1 MRDIVVKIGGAD
13 VSLRG
18 TFGAAEEVM
27 RHIGDPIALIKE
39 NHLASAIPA
48 YRPKLSLTVANI
60 PVVLWIGAKAA
71 GDKRAVNLR
80 CVAVEPTSCTSPR
93 RKANASLRHRR
104 RPQRGSNMGRL
115 FPWRVSGGAGLG
127 GPAVRVLGYDDWGVV
142 G

>member
-48 YRPKLSLTVANI
+48 YQPKLSLTVANI

-71 GDKRAVNLR
+71 GDKRSLDDG
-80 CVAVEPTSCTSPR
+80 
-93 RKANASLRHRR
+93 KLRHRR

-115 FPWRVSGGAGLG
+115 FPWRVSGGAGMG
-127 GPAVRVLGYDDWGVV
+127 GPAVRVLGHDDWGVV
-142 G
+142 GRV

>member
-48 YRPKLSLTVANI
+48 YQPKLSLTVANI
-60 PVVLWIGAKAA
+60 PVVLWIGAKSA
-71 GDKRAVNLR
+71 GDKRSLDEWKAVVFDAGYIE
-80 CVAVEPTSCTSPR
+80 CMEPAMAYILHITTSQS
-93 RKANASLRHRR
+93 
-104 RPQRGSNMGRL
+104 QREAAPSE
-115 FPWRVSGGAGLG
+115 GATAGE
-127 GPAVRVLGYDDWGVV
+127 
-142 G
+142 